1 MQWERWC
8 FTSRG
13 GPATYVTVMLKGQA
27 SKLMGQKTKPLKKK
41 KKSLG
46 RPSSFCSHSLT
57 YMQNRSHD
65 RTANVK
71 MRGGTASLLPEV
83 ALDFV

>member
-1 MQWERWC
+1 MLH
-8 FTSRG
+8 FTWWSCHFCDCHAEG
-13 GPATYVTVMLKGQA
+13 SGQQA
-27 SKLMGQKTKPLKKK
+27 DGTEDQTTEKK

-46 RPSSFCSHSLT
+46 RPSLFCSHSLT

-65 RTANVK
+65 RTANLK